1 VLADL
6 PAVQSI
12 YNERLAARRGALAR
26 WRNLDERI
34 ANLRLVVFVLGVV
47 VGIASFA
54 LDLIAGPWL
63 VAPFVGFI
71 SLVVWHA
78 YVIRSARTVEIAVE
92 YYLRALSRLDGT
104 WPGTGNQ
111 RCDLVDDEHPYAAD
125 LDLFGHGSMFELL
138 CNART
143 QAGERSLAAW
153 LAAPA
158 SKEVVCGRQAAVDEL
173 RDRIDLREDLAML
186 GRDVGEFVHPDAL
199 IAWGERPSPFSPAVA
214 RWARIAAWM
223 LASAAVG
230 SVVAWALTPVGPWP
244 LIVVIV
250 LEWVTGRLLRDRL
263 DAVLAG
269 VQQPEEE
276 LVVLARVLD
285 RMQQERLQSPR
296 LAVLRQ
302 QLLTGNI
309 VASVSIA
316 ALERRISWLNAQ
328 RNQFFAPFAYL
339 LMWGVHFGLAIEGWR
354 RQYGTQIRFWLDA
367 VGELEALCDLSGYA
381 FEHPADPFPEIR
393 DCGPYF
399 EGEEIGHP
407 LLVETDCVRNS
418 VRLDG
423 ECRAMIVSGSNMS
436 GKTTLLRTVG
446 INAVLALAG
455 APVRAKRLVL
465 SELKVGA
472 TIRIHDSIQ
481 KGRSRFYSEIKRLQ
495 TLMEISRKG
504 DGKLLFLLDEILHG
518 TNSHD
523 RRVGGEAVLRSFID
537 ARGIGLVTTHDLA
550 LAGIADSLSPR
561 AVNVHFADTLE
572 QGKLHFDYVMRP
584 GVVTRSNALE
594 LMRSVGLDV

>member
-1 VLADL
+1 MLADL

>member
-1 VLADL
+1 M
-6 PAVQSI
+6 